1 VDAGHALVGRHGADE
16 SVPGVVVGA
25 EAAGAVA
32 ESVDGGVGERVV
44 GEVLGRAGEVAAS
57 AGQATEGGKLAE
69 SSVGGFDGAV
79 GFLEGVDGFA
89 SGALDLVEERCGACV
104 ALRAFSQACF
114 ISVEELVIARRGEP
128 CCVLCGPGW
137 WRSL

>member
-16 SVPGVVVGA
+16 GVPGVVVGA

-44 GEVLGRAGEVAAS
+44 GEVLGRAGKVAAT
-57 AGQATEGGKLAE
+57 AWHAAEGGKLAE
-69 SSVGGFDGAV
+69 SAVGGFDGAV

-104 ALRAFSQACF
+104 ALRAFAQACF
-114 ISVEELVIARRGEP
+114 FSVEELVIARRGEP
-128 CCVLCGPGW
+128 CCVLCGPDW
-137 WRSL
+137 WRGL